1 MKKILVVVIA
11 VAVLLASVLVAG
23 TIISR
28 KIQSDTLSDA
38 LTLLK
43 EGNASFVEQKQA
55 HPSRG
60 EERRKETARYGQ
72 KPFAIVLTCSDS
84 RVPVEILFDAGVGD
98 IFVVENAGNIAQ
110 DDIVAG
116 SIEYAVKHLDV
127 PLLVV
132 LGHTECGAVQAA
144 LSEIPAAGNIRVIQK
159 IIEPAATE
167 AKKSDPSL
175 RGAELLNA
183 VIKNNVLQSKRDLL
197 ARSEIIKKMSD
208 KGSLKIVTA
217 VYNIKTGAIE
227 WDE

>member
-183 VIKNNVLQSKRDLL
+183 AIKNNVLQSKRDLL